1 MAIKPLEVSISDL
14 ILAVEEASEASG
26 RQIFEAELW
35 KTLDNSTLLEI
46 VDNIGSTRKISSL
59 GIFLVVC
66 RRKNFYVSRVDFL
79 VALNSLRA
87 EGLEDGVYY
96 HLLRCVKSWKTN
108 EVRSRGVSQF
118 LRLAG
123 GPEGEKKV
131 LLGLRAVLRHLA
143 SRS

>member
-66 RRKNFYVSRVDFL
+66 RRKNFYVSRV
-79 VALNSLRA
+79 
-87 EGLEDGVYY
+87 
-96 HLLRCVKSWKTN
+96 
-108 EVRSRGVSQF
+108 
-118 LRLAG
+118 
-123 GPEGEKKV
+123 
-131 LLGLRAVLRHLA
+131 
-143 SRS
+143 